1 MTMKYYVYNIE
12 EEIEES
18 EDFDTLEEAIKE
30 LCRIAGVSRENLDL
44 YMTSDFCEYEVRYYD
59 DDEGCENE

>member
-44 YMTSDFCEYEVRYYD
+44 YMTSDFCEYEIRYYD
-59 DDEGCENE
+59 DDEGGDDE

>member
-1 MTMKYYVYNIE
+1 MKYYVYNID

-30 LCRIAGVSRENLDL
+30 LCRIAGISRQNLNL

-59 DDEGCENE
+59 DDEGDDDE

>member
-59 DDEGCENE
+59 DDEGDNDE

>member
-1 MTMKYYVYNIE
+1 MTRKYYVYNID

-59 DDEGCENE
+59 DGEGGDDE